1 MGDQDQTAPADLT
14 SADHRQR
21 MRAIYRLVEQHP
33 PQAGSWIRPLLKD
46 REALVRSAAIVAL
59 GDVQDQDAFADLV
72 ACLAAPTHHEQRNAV
87 RALVALGGE
96 RMRDPL
102 LQALSHQTEPLVCC
116 PIIKGLSVFADDGE
130 VIDAF
135 IQQLQAPDEDVRAT
149 AAVALAKMRARAA
162 LPALQRMMQTD
173 TNQETSI
180 HGLWVANSSVAK
192 MAIATILSGQQA
204 SELDWPS

>member
-1 MGDQDQTAPADLT
+1 MGEQTAPVELM
-14 SADHRQR
+14 SEDHRQR

-59 GDVQDQDAFADLV
+59 GDLQDQDSFADLV
-72 ACLAAPTHHEQRNAV
+72 ACLAAPTTHEQHNAV

-96 RMRDPL
+96 RVRDPL
-102 LQALSHQTEPLVCC
+102 LRALSYRADDVVCSN
-116 PIIKGLSVFADDGE
+116 IIKYLSAFADDGE
-130 VIDAF
+130 VIAAL

-162 LPALQRMMQTD
+162 VPALQHMMQTD
-173 TNQETSI
+173 TNQETNI
-180 HGLWVANSSVAK
+180 HGLWVTNSIVAK
-192 MAIATILSGQQA
+192 RAIATILSDQQA